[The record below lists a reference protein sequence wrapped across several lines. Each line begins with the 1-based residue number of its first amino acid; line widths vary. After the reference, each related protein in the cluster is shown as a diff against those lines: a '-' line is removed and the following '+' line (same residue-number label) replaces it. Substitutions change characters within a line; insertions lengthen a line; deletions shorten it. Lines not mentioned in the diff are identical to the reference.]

1 VAQGRD
7 VKKEY
12 GKLTSEQFQA
22 VISKLPELRQG
33 REEMGSLLAKLS
45 KRDFDSLMV
54 RDFSWGALY
63 ELSFAEHMA
72 YAMLAFGLLP
82 WFGQMT
88 SADDPQQ
95 ALIDSW
101 DKEIHDDDVAPGL
114 EPQHVVGLAY
124 SLQRTVLSVMLF
136 QRSLSGL
143 VQEVREQDNMDAL
156 FNAVRVDRTVTSCPT
171 IADKIAR
178 AQMRDDRYFFQ
189 RLRNALKGPTH
200 KHWAA
205 YCDLRYSLYV
215 LRDLGFKSLSDAQ
228 LEKLLVHTLKVYP
241 DTPSA
246 RKNLRA
252 QYQQSKRITTT

>member
-1 VAQGRD
+1 MAE
-7 VKKEY
+7 KEY
-12 GKLTSEQFQA
+12 GKLTAEQFQA
-22 VISKLPELRQG
+22 VIAKLPELRQG
-33 REEMGSLLAKLS
+33 REEMGGLLAKLS

-63 ELSFAEHMA
+63 ELTFAEHMA
-72 YAMLAFGLLP
+72 YAMYAFGLLP
-82 WFGQMT
+82 WFHELT
-88 SADDPQQ
+88 SAHDPQQ
-95 ALIDSW
+95 ALIESW
-101 DKEIHDDDVAPGL
+101 SKEIRDEDVAPEF
-114 EPQHVVGLAY
+114 EPQDVVALAY

-143 VQEVREQDNMDAL
+143 VQEVRESDSMDAL
-156 FNAVRVDRTVTSCPT
+156 FNAVRVDRTVMNCPT

-189 RLRNALKGPTH
+189 RLRNALKGPTQ

-241 DTPSA
+241 DTPAA

-252 QYQQSKRITTT
+252 QYQQSKRITTI